1 MQEYDGVDEILEDLE
16 GEISQLDLKIARLER
31 EIQSYK
37 RARRKLLKQQEAVK
51 DIIKLSELYGNQRQ
65 NP

>member
-51 DIIKLSELYGNQRQ
+51 DIIRLSELYGNQRQ
-65 NP
+65 NT

>member
-1 MQEYDGVDEILEDLE
+1 MEYDGVDEILEDLE

-51 DIIKLSELYGNQRQ
+51 DIIRLSELYGNQRQ
-65 NP
+65 NT

>member
-1 MQEYDGVDEILEDLE
+1 MQEYNNVDEILEDLE

-51 DIIKLSELYGNQRQ
+51 DIIRLSELYGNQRQ